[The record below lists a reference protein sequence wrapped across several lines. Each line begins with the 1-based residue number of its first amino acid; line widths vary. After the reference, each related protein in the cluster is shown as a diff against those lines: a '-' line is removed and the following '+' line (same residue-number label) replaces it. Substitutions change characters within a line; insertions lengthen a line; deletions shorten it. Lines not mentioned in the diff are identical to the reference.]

1 MSKTI
6 WIVGLLVVAFLYFRI
21 SAKAAIVPVTVW
33 DMIDGGA
40 LVIDVRTEAEFASGH
55 LDEAINIEYEQTES
69 LVKAI
74 GDDKT
79 KAVVLY
85 CRTGRRSGIAAQALL
100 QKGYTN
106 IVNGGGYV
114 ELRNARKANT
124 NEP

>member
-21 SAKAAIVPVTVW
+21 STKAAIVPVTVW

-114 ELRNARKANT
+114 ELRNARPANT